1 MRTRVARPFLV
12 AAIVATHL
20 AVGVSAATAAAASGA
35 PIGYYDT
42 VDASSATELRA
53 TLHEVIDDHDRI
65 PYTSS
70 SRTDTWD
77 VLEIADQDPTDAGQI
92 LDVYRNASYP
102 KFGAGN
108 NVYNREHAWPR
119 SYGFPDNLVSSYPYS
134 DAHALFL
141 SNSSY
146 NSTRSNKPY
155 ATCTADCAELVTEA
169 NAGIGGGSGLYP
181 GNSNWTTGSG
191 ASGTW
196 ETWGE
201 RRGDVARALLYLDVR
216 YEGDQ
221 HSTGIDE
228 PDLVLTDDRSLI
240 TVFEA
245 NTTGV
250 AYMGLLSVLLQW
262 HAEDPVDDRERVR
275 NDVVFAAQGNR
286 NPFIDHPAWV
296 ACVFEASCGGVDT
309 EAPALPDALSADPG
323 DQLVALSWAPS
334 PSADLATY
342 TVHRSDDGV
351 TWVALA
357 STPPGVTTFTDDT
370 VNNNTTYTYAVSAI
384 DHSGNES
391 PWTTPISATP
401 SGTDSGPQP
410 WINEFHY
417 DNKGK
422 DTGEFVEIAG
432 PAGTDLNGWTLVGY
446 NGANGEVYRTVA
458 LQGVLADQQNGFGT
472 ATVDLGAIQN
482 GSPDG
487 LALVDS
493 EGRVVEFLSYEG
505 DLLAMT
511 GPAAGQTATD
521 IGVSESG
528 SNPKGRSLQRVGTG
542 QRGADFS
549 WQSPAIDSPGAPNAG
564 QTFSN
569 GGGGD
574 DTTPPSTPTGLTA
587 AAGRDQVLLSW
598 DAVTASD
605 LVGYHVLRWSNGA
618 SEPERMTTT
627 PVAATV
633 WIDFGAS
640 NGSSVTYAV
649 IAVDSSG
656 NESPASSSI
665 APPVAAFTVTVT
677 DLDVTF
683 TDASGDID
691 GAIASWSWDFG
702 DGATSSA
709 INPSHGYGFSG
720 SYLVVLT
727 VVDDTGSSASTS
739 QTVTVGSV
747 AVELTVVSMTPGR
760 LAQNTT
766 TDVTI
771 TGTGFADG
779 ATLSFVGGSGPAPT
793 ASGVVVVDGDTI
805 TATIRIKAGG
815 PGKIRR
821 WDVVVTNPDG
831 TSAVLADGLVVEP

>member
-1 MRTRVARPFLV
+1 MRTRFARACLV
-12 AAIVATHL
+12 VVIVATHL
-20 AVGVSAATAAAASGA
+20 SVGVSSANAADALDA
-35 PIGYYDT
+35 PADYYST
-42 VDASSATELRA
+42 VDASSAAALRV
-53 TLHEVIDDHDRI
+53 TLHDVIDDHERV

-70 SRTDTWD
+70 TRTDTWD
-77 VLEIADQDPTDAGQI
+77 VLEAADQDPSDAGRI

-108 NVYNREHAWPR
+108 DFYNREHAWPR

-141 SNSSY
+141 SDSGYNSS
-146 NSTRSNKPY
+146 RGNKPY
-155 ATCTADCAELVTEA
+155 AVCSSACDEKLTDT

-181 GNSNWTTGSG
+181 GNSNWTTGVG
-191 ASGTW
+191 ATGTW

-216 YEGDQ
+216 YEGGQ
-221 HSTGIDE
+221 HSAGVDE

-240 TVFEA
+240 TVFES
-245 NTTGV
+245 NTTGT

-262 HAEDPVDDRERVR
+262 HADDPVDDRERAR

-286 NPFIDHPAWV
+286 NPFIDRPEWV
-296 ACVFEASCGGVDT
+296 LCVFESSCGGVDT
-309 EAPALPDALSADPG
+309 EAPVLPDALSADPG
-323 DQLVALSWAPS
+323 DGLVTLSWAASPS
-334 PSADLATY
+334 PDLAAY
-342 TVHRSDDGV
+342 TVHRSDDAT
-351 TWVALA
+351 TWVTLA

-370 VNNNTTYTYAVSAI
+370 VNNDTTYSYAVSAT
-384 DHSGNES
+384 DDSSNES
-391 PWTTPISATP
+391 PWTSTVSVTPRADEG
-401 SGTDSGPQP
+401 GTDP

-417 DNKGK
+417 DNKGR
-422 DTGEFVEIAG
+422 DAGEFVEIAG

-446 NGANGEVYRTVA
+446 NGANGSAYQTVG
-458 LQGVLADQQNGFGT
+458 LQRVLADQQNGFGT
-472 ATVDLGAIQN
+472 VTVDLGTIQN
-482 GSPDG
+482 GAPDG

-505 DLLAMT
+505 DLLAT
-511 GPAAGQTATD
+511 SGPAAGQTALD

-528 SNPKGRSLQRVGTG
+528 SDPKGRSLQRVGTG
-542 QRGADFS
+542 QRAADFS
-549 WQSPAIDSPGAPNAG
+549 WQPPAIDSPGVPNAG

-587 AAGRDQVLLSW
+587 AAGVDDVSLTW

-618 SEPERMTTT
+618 TEPERLTTT

-633 WIDFGAS
+633 WIDSGAS

-649 IAVDSSG
+649 TAVDSSG
-656 NESPASSSI
+656 NESPASGSI
-665 APPVAAFTVTVT
+665 APPVAAFTSAVT
-677 DLDVTF
+677 DLDVTL
-683 TDASGDID
+683 TDASSDID
-691 GAIASWSWDFG
+691 GAIVSRSWDFG

-709 INPSHGYGFSG
+709 TNPSHRYGVSG

-727 VVDDTGSSASTS
+727 VVDDSGSSASTS
-739 QTVTVGSV
+739 QTVTAGSPV
-747 AVELTVVSMTPGR
+747 AELTVVSMTPSR
-760 LAQNTT
+760 IAQNTT
-766 TDVTI
+766 TDVTVS
-771 TGTGFADG
+771 GTGFVDG

-793 ASGVVVVDGDTI
+793 ASRVVVVDGDTL

-831 TSAVLADGLVVEP
+831 TSAVLTDGLVVEP